1 MGGGFTR
8 LENSKSTLM
17 TMWYNQNMRNFNHDN
32 KSGGRRNF
40 NKQGFGGRSPN
51 RPSMHK
57 AICSKC
63 GNECELPF
71 KPSGDKPVFC
81 SKCFQSNR
89 SSDSR
94 RPQRR
99 DSGRSNFG
107 DKRMYEAV
115 CDKCG
120 NKCQV
125 PFQPSGEKPVYCS
138 KCFQDKNV
146 RGGKDTEQYKEQFE
160 LVNTKLDKILKLL
173 TPVVPTKDTQ
183 EEKIVK
189 ETEAPKSK
197 KRTNKTEKKKKATK
211 KTTSTKKK

>member
-1 MGGGFTR
+1 
-8 LENSKSTLM
+8 
-17 TMWYNQNMRNFNHDN
+17 MRNFNRDN
-32 KSGGRRNF
+32 KSGGGRDF
-40 NKQGFGGRSPN
+40 NKRRFSERGSGKPL
-51 RPSMHK
+51 MHK
-57 AICSKC
+57 AICSRC

-81 SKCFQSNR
+81 SKCFQNNR

-120 NKCQV
+120 NKCNV
-125 PFQPSGEKPVYCS
+125 PFQPSGGKPVYCS

-146 RGGKDTEQYKEQFE
+146 RGGRDTEQYKEQFE
-160 LVNTKLDKILKLL
+160 LLNTKLDKILELL
-173 TPVVPTKDTQ
+173 TPVVSAKHAQ
-183 EEKIVK
+183 EEKMVK

-197 KRTNKTEKKKKATK
+197 KRVNKTEKKKTVAK